1 MRVCVLVPHFP
12 VRSET
17 FIVDHVS
24 AMEACG
30 HSVSVVPLAD
40 GRLAAVLRAAK
51 SWRKARSF
59 VSDATVTAP
68 VAYGRRRR
76 LLTAARVLENG
87 PFDVLHVQFGTALSV
102 GEALVR
108 HGLIDAPIVC
118 SIHGQ
123 DANVRAQADPP
134 AFAALAE
141 RASALTTGTGFM
153 QTVVEGLG
161 VPAGKIRRWPQGV
174 AVYRPAVERREGALT
189 DLRVLSVGRLVEF
202 KGMDDSLR
210 VIAAARTTV
219 PGITFTVI
227 GDGGLRESLEALARQ
242 LGIDDIVTFAGAR
255 DHEQV
260 FEAHAHADVYLQM
273 GKVGADGSR
282 EGQGVTPL
290 EAAVSGLPCVLANAG
305 GLSEVVV
312 DGSTGFLVESGDIAA
327 GAAAITHLANDGAL
341 RLRMGDAGRTF
352 ATDRYSLAASA
363 SRIEAI
369 YAEAIASRAD
379 G

>member
-1 MRVCVLVPHFP
+1 MRVCVLVPHYP

-30 HSVSVVPLAD
+30 HSVSVIPLAD
-40 GRLAAVLRAAK
+40 DRLLAVLRATK
-51 SWRKARSF
+51 SWRAARSF
-59 VSDATVTAP
+59 LDDTTITAP
-68 VAYGRRRR
+68 LAFGKRRR
-76 LLTAARVLENG
+76 LLTIARALENG

-102 GEALVR
+102 GVALVR
-108 HGLIDAPIVC
+108 HGIIDAPIVC

-141 RASALTTGTGFM
+141 QAAALTTGTGFM

-161 VPAGKIRRWPQGV
+161 VPGAKIRRWPQGV
-174 AVYRPAVERREGALT
+174 AVYRPAVERREGALE
-189 DLRVLSVGRLVEF
+189 DLRVVSVGRLVEF

-210 VIAAARTTV
+210 VIATARATV

-227 GDGGLRESLEALARQ
+227 GDGGLREPLEALARE
-242 LGIDDIVTFAGAR
+242 LGIDDIVTFAGAK
-255 DHEQV
+255 DHEDV
-260 FEAHAHADVYLQM
+260 LKSHADADVYLQM

-305 GLSEVVV
+305 GLPEVVRTNE
-312 DGSTGFLVESGDIAA
+312 TGFLVASGDIAA
-327 GAAAITHLANDGAL
+327 GAAAITRLANDGAL
-341 RLRMGDAGRTF
+341 RLRMGDAGRKF
-352 ATDRYSLAASA
+352 ASDEYSLAASA
-363 SRIEAI
+363 ARIEAI